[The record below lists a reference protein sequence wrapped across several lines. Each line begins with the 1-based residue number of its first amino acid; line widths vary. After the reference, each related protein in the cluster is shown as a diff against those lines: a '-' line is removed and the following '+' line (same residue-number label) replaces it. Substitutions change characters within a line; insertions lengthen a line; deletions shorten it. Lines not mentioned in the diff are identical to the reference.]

1 MKKFLALMLSVMMV
15 LTAFGAVAETVDPDT
30 IEDNMTSEDGKYEL
44 AFVTD
49 VGQLKDK
56 SFNQGTWNGVKGY
69 AAANNLS

>member
-49 VGQLKDK
+49 VGQLKEEL
-56 SFNQGTWNGVKGY
+56 QPGHLERREG
-69 AAANNLS
+69 LCRCQ